1 MRTVAFLAA
10 FLFAVAV
17 GRAQSPITK
26 IVLER
31 SGGPSACPIYSLTI
45 NSSGVVEFTGT
56 DHVKTKGPQT
66 GHISPQSFARL
77 VKKIDEIAFFTL
89 RDRYDGKNPDGTGS
103 TVAGLPT
110 RKTTVTRGEE
120 TKTVV
125 NYFQGPPGLT
135 ELELLIDEL
144 AKSEKWI
151 RG

>member
-10 FLFAVAV
+10 MFIATALVQAE
-17 GRAQSPITK
+17 SPITK

-31 SGGPSACPIYSLTI
+31 TPCFGTCPVYTLTLH
-45 NSSGVVEFTGT
+45 SSGVVEFVGT
-56 DHVKTKGPQT
+56 NHVKAKGPQT
-66 GHISPQSFARL
+66 GKISAPSFARL
-77 VKKIDEIAFFTL
+77 VKKIEEIGFFSL
-89 RDRYDGKNPDGTGS
+89 RDRYDGKNPDGSGS
-103 TVAGLPT
+103 TVTDLPS
-110 RKTTVTRGEE
+110 RKTTVTRGDE

-125 NYFQGPPGLT
+125 NYFQGPAGLT

>member
-10 FLFAVAV
+10 FFFATALVHAE
-17 GRAQSPITK
+17 SPITT

-31 SGGPSACPIYSLTI
+31 TACFGTCPVYVLTVH
-45 NSSGVVEFTGT
+45 SSGVVEFTGT
-56 DHVKTKGPQT
+56 KNVKATGPQT
-66 GHISPQSFARL
+66 GKISAANFAKL
-77 VKKIDEIAFFTL
+77 VKKIGEIDFFSL

-103 TVAGLPT
+103 TVTDLPT
-110 RKTTVTRGEE
+110 RKTTVTRGDE

-125 NYFQGPPGLT
+125 DYFRGPPGLT

-144 AKSEKWI
+144 ANSGKWI